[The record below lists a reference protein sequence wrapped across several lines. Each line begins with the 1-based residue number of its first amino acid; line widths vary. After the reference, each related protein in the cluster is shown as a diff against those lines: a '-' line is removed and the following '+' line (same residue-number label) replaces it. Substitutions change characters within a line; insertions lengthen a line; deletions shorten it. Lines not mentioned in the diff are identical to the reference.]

1 MKFLK
6 SLVAVVGIAFGSLFL
21 AAQNAAAAIPTEV
34 STALSDA
41 KSDGMSIAGL
51 VLGVIIAI
59 AALKYARRAL

>member
-1 MKFLK
+1 MKNLFK
-6 SLVAVVGIAFGSLFL
+6 GATVAGSL
-21 AAQNAAAAIPTEV
+21 AAGHAMAAVPTEV

-41 KSDGMSIAGL
+41 KADGTSIAAL